1 MERMNHTLLTQRQF
15 YVVYIMY
22 KQAFKIQ
29 IKLKTTFRFKK
40 KKWDRNWGR
49 GGCLKVASGSKGE
62 GWMFNEIFFSFAIL
76 CLYSHSVSIWCFLQN
91 SQETQKA
98 FLYNT
103 NLNKDMLHVLQSHSS
118 FSAGIHPQKH
128 KCADFRPHVEKLRNF
143 SAGESQ
149 WITSEDR
156 QKALIIQ
163 HRETISNPPSWV
175 WV

>member
-1 MERMNHTLLTQRQF
+1 
-15 YVVYIMY
+15 MY

-40 KKWDRNWGR
+40 KKWDPKWGR
-49 GGCLKVASGSKGE
+49 GRCLKVASGSKGE
-62 GWMFNEIFFSFAIL
+62 GSMFNEIFFFLFTIL
-76 CLYSHSVSIWCFLQN
+76 CLYSNSVSIWCCLQN

-98 FLYNT
+98 SMYNT

-118 FSAGIHPQKH
+118 FSAGIHPHKH

-143 SAGESQ
+143 SAGESR

-163 HRETISNPPSWV
+163 HRATISIIVSKGWLDQSCHSCSV
-175 WV
+175 EAKIIWAH